1 LLIWSEKR
9 MATPRKTASGRWHV
23 AVYLGRD
30 ENGKPKYKSIT
41 ADTKGECSALARA
54 AVASPKGRRPAGPT
68 RPKNADLTRVCDAV
82 DKYIDLCGVLSPATI
97 SGYEKIRRTAFPHL
111 MSVPVADLTDE
122 LVQRAINTE
131 ANRTGKRGR
140 LSAKTVHNE
149 WGLIAS
155 ALWHVCRLRFD
166 VRLPKKQRHLKV
178 YPDPAE
184 VVAAVIG
191 SPVELPCLLALW
203 LSFTVSEIRGLRF
216 EDVRNGYITI
226 NRVIVDAGSLPVEKP
241 TAKTEARLRRH
252 RVPAYLLDLIEAA
265 DHSQPYIVPQNRT
278 YIAYHFDKIAAAHGW
293 EITFHDLRHLN
304 ASVMLALNVPEK
316 YAMERGG
323 WSTPDVMRNVYQHT
337 FSGKRRAVDDLVDG
351 FFTSILYEQKKVP
364 FPLDFPVEVRG
375 SNPLRSTSDDDL

>member
-1 LLIWSEKR
+1 MLIWSEKR
-9 MATPRKTASGRWHV
+9 MATPKKTASGRWHV

-54 AVASPKGRRPAGPT
+54 AVGGHSSAPT
-68 RPKNADLTRVCDAV
+68 RPKTADLTRVCDAV
-82 DKYIDLCGVLSPATI
+82 DKYIDLCGVLSPATV
-97 SGYEKIRRTAFPHL
+97 SGYDKIRRTAFPHL

-131 ANRTGKRGR
+131 ACREGRRGR
-140 LSAKTVHNE
+140 ISSKTLQNE
-149 WGLIAS
+149 WLLIS
-155 ALWHVCRLRFD
+155 CALHRICHRKFD

-178 YPDPAE
+178 YPDPAD
-184 VVAAVIG
+184 VVGAVLGTPI
-191 SPVELPCLLALW
+191 ELPALLALW

-216 EDVRNGYITI
+216 DDVRNGYITI

-252 RVPAYLLDLIEAA
+252 RVPPYLLDLIEAA
-265 DHSQPYIVPQNRT
+265 DHSSPYIVPWTANQFRH
-278 YIAYHFDKIAAAHGW
+278 YWDQVRDAHGW

-323 WSTPDVMRNVYQHT
+323 WSTPSVMRSVYQHT
-337 FSGKRRAVDDLVDG
+337 FSAKRRAVDDLIDE
-351 FFTSILYEQKKVP
+351 FFTNILCERKKMP
-364 FPLDFPVEVRG
+364 FSVDFSAFRRG
-375 SNPLRSTSDDDL
+375 SIPLGSTIDDDL